1 MTTIPKDPASRLA
14 ARSEE
19 LFRDHERAIYRRTD
33 RMFAILMGCQWLAG
47 IALALWVSPLT
58 WVGRMSAVHPHV
70 WSALVLGSAITV
82 FPVALALL
90 RPGEP
95 ITRHTIAVG
104 QALWSA
110 LLIHLTG
117 GRIETHFHVFGSLAF
132 LAFYRDWRV
141 LVTGTV
147 VVAADHFLR
156 GLYWPE
162 SVYGI
167 VVRSQWR
174 WLEHAGWVIFE
185 DVVLVK
191 ACLRGVREMREIASR
206 QAETEISGEHR
217 YEALVNSMDGIVWE
231 ATAERMEFTLVSR
244 QSEVVLGYPP
254 TRWTESA
261 DFWTSIIHPGD
272 RDRVRAAFAEKV
284 GAGKPFEIE
293 YRIHDRSG
301 RMLWMRNAVTVIPS
315 PGGPTLLRGVLSDTT
330 ERRKIEAI
338 KNDFIST
345 VSHELRTPL
354 TSIRGSLG
362 LIAGGVS
369 GPIPAKARAM
379 LDIAC
384 KNSERLVNLV
394 NDILDI
400 SKIESGRMVYKL
412 KTLDLSGVLLRT
424 VESNR
429 AYAQSLGVSIAVED
443 RARGALLVADEDRL
457 TQVLTN
463 LLSNAAKFSS
473 RGSEVS
479 VRAERRDGAL
489 RISVEDRGRGIPEE
503 FQPRI
508 FQKFAQADAS
518 DGRQGK
524 GTGLGLSICK
534 SMTEQM
540 GGKIGFT
547 SQVGQ
552 GTTFWVEFPER
563 AVEAPA
569 PRPDGPARPTLLICE
584 DDQDIAVILR
594 ATLDCAGFDADI
606 AGSAREARQLLAERR
621 YVGMTLDLGLPDENG
636 IAFLKSLREKP
647 ETRELPVIVV
657 SAYLDEARTSLSGDA
672 FGIIDWIEKP
682 VDDTQL
688 GAALQRAVQAGD
700 GRRPRIL
707 HIEDD
712 ADIHEVVKA
721 ALSPVADVTLSGSLA
736 AARTELRQGRYDL
749 LILDL
754 GLPDGSGL
762 ELLPALRGSANAS
775 TPVVIFSACQVS
787 QMVARSVA
795 GTLLKSR
802 TSNEELVS
810 TIKSILGL
818 PAARE
823 SLASIGMGS

>member
-1 MTTIPKDPASRLA
+1 MSTASSESAPKLA
-14 ARSEE
+14 TRTEE
-19 LFRDHERAIYRRTD
+19 LFREHERAIYRRTD

-47 IALALWVSPLT
+47 LALALWVSPLT
-58 WVGRMSAVHPHV
+58 WVGRMSSVHPHV
-70 WSALVLGSAITV
+70 WTALVLGSLITAL
-82 FPVALALL
+82 PVALALL

-95 ITRHTIAVG
+95 VTRHTIAVG

-141 LVTGTV
+141 LITATV

-185 DVVLVK
+185 DIVLLK
-191 ACLRGVREMREIASR
+191 ACFRGVREMREIASR

-217 YEALVNSMDGIVWE
+217 YEALVNSVDGIVWE
-231 ATAERMEFTLVSR
+231 AKADRMEFTLVSR
-244 QSEVVLGYPP
+244 QSEVLLGYPAGC
-254 TRWTESA
+254 WTESP
-261 DFWTSIIHPGD
+261 DFWTTIIHPED
-272 RDRVRAAFAEKV
+272 RDRVRANFAAKV
-284 GAGKPFEIE
+284 AGGKSFEEE
-293 YRIHDRSG
+293 YRILRSTG
-301 RMLWMRNAVTVIPS
+301 ATLWMRNAVTVVTPS
-315 PGGPTLLRGVLSDTT
+315 EGPTLLRGVLTDVT
-330 ERRKIEAI
+330 EKKKIEAM

-362 LIAGGVS
+362 LIVGGVS
-369 GPIPAKARAM
+369 GPIPPKAKTM

-400 SKIESGRMVYKL
+400 SKIESGRMVYRM
-412 KTLDLSGVLLRT
+412 KTLELSALVAKTAEAMRSYGQSYGVAFD
-424 VESNR
+424 VEN
-429 AYAQSLGVSIAVED
+429 AIP
-443 RARGALLVADEDRL
+443 GAFVVADEDRL
-457 TQVLTN
+457 VQVLTN
-463 LLSNAAKFSS
+463 LLSNAAKFSPK
-473 RGSEVS
+473 GSAARVLAERTDAGLRVS
-479 VRAERRDGAL
+479 V
-489 RISVEDRGRGIPEE
+489 VDRGRGMPEE
-503 FQPRI
+503 FQVRV
-508 FQKFAQADAS
+508 FQKFAQADLS
-518 DGRQGK
+518 DGRQGR

-540 GGKIGFT
+540 GGRIGFT
-547 SQVGQ
+547 SKVGL
-552 GTTFWVEFPER
+552 GTTFWVEFPEQ
-563 AVEAPA
+563 AAAAPER
-569 PRPDGPARPTLLICE
+569 RPDGPARPALLICE
-584 DDQDIAVILR
+584 DDADIAVVIR

-606 AGSAREARQLLAERR
+606 AGSARDARRMLSERR

-636 IAFLKSLREKP
+636 LALLKSLREKP
-647 ETRELPVIVV
+647 ETRDLPVIVV
-657 SAYLDEARTSLSGDA
+657 SAYLDQARTSLSGDA

-682 VDDTQL
+682 INDTQL
-688 GAALQRAVQAGD
+688 GAALQRAVQVGN

-712 ADIHEVVKA
+712 LDIHEVVKG
-721 ALSPVADVTLSGSLA
+721 ALSPVADVTLSSSVA
-736 AARTELRQGRYDL
+736 AARTDLRQGRYDL
-749 LILDL
+749 LLLDI

-775 TPVVIFSACQVS
+775 TPVIIFSACQVS

-795 GTLLKSR
+795 GTLLKSK

-810 TIKSILGL
+810 TIKSILGV
-818 PAARE
+818 PASRE
-823 SLASIGMGS
+823 ALTPVAMLS